1 MSKSYAV
8 IGAGNGGYA
17 MAGELALLGRDIVL
31 FDFPAFEGR
40 LSPLRKAGGVRVD
53 SRIDHF
59 PGGRGEHFA
68 PLPQITTDISGIAS
82 ADVVIVVVP
91 GQHHEKVI
99 AAALPHLRDG
109 QLVLLNPGGVG
120 GCLVWASALQK
131 AGRSGVL
138 LAQPADLLYAGY
150 RTNDGRVIVADKKKQ
165 AVLGVFPNCDR
176 DRVLSLLEDFPEF
189 SPGTNVLEAGMGG
202 PGMLVHPLP
211 MIMNAVR
218 IDRDAPFK
226 YDAYDITRSVAN
238 AIDGLDRERTAIIE
252 ALGGRPVPIKDVLT
266 AYYGVSGA
274 DFFETVRKV
283 PAYLGATAPADF
295 THRYI
300 AEEVPTQIVP
310 TAGIGRALGLET
322 RMLDSVTALAG
333 AINGEDYERS
343 GWTVERLG
351 IAGLSRDA
359 LLAFLDTGWR

>member
-120 GCLVWASALQK
+120 GCLVWASPSSLQ
-131 AGRSGVL
+131 ARGWRFRWRERMGRSECASISAL
-138 LAQPADLLYAGY
+138 PATRYVPSRY
-150 RTNDGRVIVADKKKQ
+150 R
-165 AVLGVFPNCDR
+165 
-176 DRVLSLLEDFPEF
+176 
-189 SPGTNVLEAGMGG
+189 
-202 PGMLVHPLP
+202 
-211 MIMNAVR
+211 
-218 IDRDAPFK
+218 
-226 YDAYDITRSVAN
+226 RS
-238 AIDGLDRERTAIIE
+238 
-252 ALGGRPVPIKDVLT
+252 
-266 AYYGVSGA
+266 
-274 DFFETVRKV
+274 
-283 PAYLGATAPADF
+283 
-295 THRYI
+295 
-300 AEEVPTQIVP
+300 
-310 TAGIGRALGLET
+310 
-322 RMLDSVTALAG
+322 
-333 AINGEDYERS
+333 
-343 GWTVERLG
+343 
-351 IAGLSRDA
+351 
-359 LLAFLDTGWR
+359 

>member
-1 MSKSYAV
+1 
-8 IGAGNGGYA
+8 
-17 MAGELALLGRDIVL
+17 
-31 FDFPAFEGR
+31 
-40 LSPLRKAGGVRVD
+40 
-53 SRIDHF
+53 
-59 PGGRGEHFA
+59 
-68 PLPQITTDISGIAS
+68 
-82 ADVVIVVVP
+82 
-91 GQHHEKVI
+91 
-99 AAALPHLRDG
+99 
-109 QLVLLNPGGVG
+109 
-120 GCLVWASALQK
+120 
-131 AGRSGVL
+131 
-138 LAQPADLLYAGY
+138 
-150 RTNDGRVIVADKKKQ
+150 
-165 AVLGVFPNCDR
+165 
-176 DRVLSLLEDFPEF
+176 
-189 SPGTNVLEAGMGG
+189 MGG

-274 DFFETVRKV
+274 DFYETVRKV

-295 THRYI
+295 KHRYI

>member
-31 FDFPAFEGR
+31 FDFPAFEDR

-99 AAALPHLRDG
+99 AAALPHLHDG

-131 AGRSGVL
+131 AGRSRSLPKPRPGPSAVASRGLSRVL
-138 LAQPADLLYAGY
+138 AGDECP
-150 RTNDGRVIVADKKKQ
+150 RGRDGRSGYAR
-165 AVLGVFPNCDR
+165 A
-176 DRVLSLLEDFPEF
+176 
-189 SPGTNVLEAGMGG
+189 
-202 PGMLVHPLP
+202 PLP
-211 MIMNAVR
+211 MIM
-218 IDRDAPFK
+218 
-226 YDAYDITRSVAN
+226 
-238 AIDGLDRERTAIIE
+238 
-252 ALGGRPVPIKDVLT
+252 
-266 AYYGVSGA
+266 
-274 DFFETVRKV
+274 
-283 PAYLGATAPADF
+283 
-295 THRYI
+295 
-300 AEEVPTQIVP
+300 
-310 TAGIGRALGLET
+310 
-322 RMLDSVTALAG
+322 
-333 AINGEDYERS
+333 
-343 GWTVERLG
+343 
-351 IAGLSRDA
+351 
-359 LLAFLDTGWR
+359 